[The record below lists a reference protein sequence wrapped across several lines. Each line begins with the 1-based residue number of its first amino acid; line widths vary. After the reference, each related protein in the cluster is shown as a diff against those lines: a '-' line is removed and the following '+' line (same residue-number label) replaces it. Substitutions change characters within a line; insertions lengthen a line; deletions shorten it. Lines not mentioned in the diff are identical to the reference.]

1 MVALDGDG
9 TTTFII
15 TVTAMMPL
23 YKKIGMSL
31 YTLSTLALLSI
42 GVMNM
47 LPWGG
52 PTARA
57 ISSLQVTTEEVFI
70 PIIPAMVAGIV
81 FAFIVA
87 YILGKRSRKFITS
100 YTDIDLDDVTK
111 TDTKEESL
119 LKDQNDDYSQRY
131 SYNFINYLF
140 NYWIITN
147 SVLFML
153 WFGVALLVNYQI

>member
-1 MVALDGDG
+1 
-9 TTTFII
+9 
-15 TVTAMMPL
+15 
-23 YKKIGMSL
+23 
-31 YTLSTLALLSI
+31 LALLSI

-70 PIIPAMVAGIV
+70 PIIPAMIAGIV
-81 FAFIVA
+81 FDFIVS

-119 LKDQNDDYSQRY
+119 LK
-131 SYNFINYLF
+131 
-140 NYWIITN
+140 
-147 SVLFML
+147 
-153 WFGVALLVNYQI
+153 